1 MQSACGRAKLA
12 CMATPGYPLLVLYC
26 PYCRE
31 GGEAAAASSLA
42 CPRCG
47 RPRMKF
53 SGANWATDSG
63 EMPVSGDVPVTE
75 LAPQLRYT
83 PTKRPAAVDETVR
96 NVQIRSLR

>member
-63 EMPVSGDVPVTE
+63 EMPVTE
-75 LAPQLRYT
+75 LAPQLRYVS
-83 PTKRPAAVDETVR
+83 TKRPAAVDQTVR
-96 NVQIRSLR
+96 NVQFNTLR